1 MNCPDCGGVIVYD
14 QRFCDD
20 CGAQLDQG
28 RETGD
33 PAATTAAPVAAPPAP
48 AATAP
53 TVIAPAPAAVPG
65 TKIPPAAIPAT
76 AIPATAVAA
85 AAITART
92 LPGTPI
98 VLADGERIWRQY
110 QVSKLGTTKQGEG
123 SLYVT
128 DARVVYYARARGRGT
143 QRPSALVQQTKI
155 EHITGVQAYVS
166 HRISLLLVGL
176 TCLFGLIAI
185 GSLAA
190 KVFLSAIVFL
200 ILTAI
205 CVTVLVVEG
214 SKRGSVGV
222 TIYSRAEGPSPINF
236 GRYGRRGFIGT
247 FFSTLSRPFLTLF
260 GVFTAFD
267 VLVGFP
273 GQDAEAVVA
282 ELGALILD
290 LQTRGDLAAGHWA
303 VDRGAVDHGAVD
315 LAPAVA
321 RAR

>member
-1 MNCPDCGGVIVYD
+1 MNCPECGSVIVYD

-20 CGAQLDQG
+20 CGANLSQG
-28 RETGD
+28 QGTGD
-33 PAATTAAPVAAPPAP
+33 PAATAAVPVVAPPA
-48 AATAP
+48 AVAT
-53 TVIAPAPAAVPG
+53 APAAVAA
-65 TKIPPAAIPAT
+65 TEIPAAAIPAT
-76 AIPATAVAA
+76 AITSTE
-85 AAITART
+85 ITART

-110 QVSKLGTTKQGEG
+110 QVSRLGTAKQGEG
-123 SLYVT
+123 NLYVT
-128 DARVVYYARARGRGT
+128 DARLVYYARAKGRGT
-143 QRPSALVQQTKI
+143 QRPSAVVQQTKI

-166 HRISLLLVGL
+166 HRFSLLLVVLTCFFGL
-176 TCLFGLIAI
+176 TAI
-185 GSLAA
+185 GLLAA
-190 KVFLSAIVFL
+190 KALLPAILFL

-214 SKRGSVGV
+214 AKRGSVGV
-222 TIYSRAEGPSPINF
+222 TVYSRAEGPSPINF

-273 GQDAEAVVA
+273 GRDAEAVIS

-303 VDRGAVDHGAVD
+303 VGHGAVD
-315 LAPAVA
+315 RGHDLAPAAV
-321 RAR
+321 RAG